1 MAIDTLA
8 VWHQIASDRNV
19 AGLDGLLADH
29 CVFHSP
35 VVHTPQVGKA
45 VTTQYLTAALEV
57 FFNESFVYT
66 RELTDDAHAMLE
78 FQVEIN
84 GITVNG
90 VDMLTWDHS
99 GQIIDFKV
107 MVRPLKAVRLI
118 HENMGKMLA
127 VQQHKTPS
135 S

>member
-1 MAIDTLA
+1 M
-8 VWHQIASDRNV
+8 
-19 AGLDGLLADH
+19 
-29 CVFHSP
+29 
-35 VVHTPQVGKA
+35 
-45 VTTQYLTAALEV
+45 
-57 FFNESFVYT
+57 
-66 RELTDDAHAMLE
+66 
-78 FQVEIN
+78 EIN

-90 VDMLTWDHS
+90 VDMLTWDYS

-127 VQQHKTPS
+127 AQQHKNPS

>member
-1 MAIDTLA
+1 M
-8 VWHQIASDRNV
+8 
-19 AGLDGLLADH
+19 
-29 CVFHSP
+29 
-35 VVHTPQVGKA
+35 
-45 VTTQYLTAALEV
+45 
-57 FFNESFVYT
+57 
-66 RELTDDAHAMLE
+66 
-78 FQVEIN
+78 EIN

-127 VQQHKTPS
+127 AQQHKTPS
-135 S
+135 L

>member
-8 VWHQIASDRNV
+8 FWHQIARDRDV
-19 AGLDGLLADH
+19 AGRDGLLSDH

-45 VTTQYLTAALEV
+45 VTTQYLAAALQV

-66 RELTDDAHAMLE
+66 RELTGDDHAILE

-127 VQQHKTPS
+127 AQQQPS

>member
-1 MAIDTLA
+1 MTSDGNAI
-8 VWHQIASDRNV
+8 
-19 AGLDGLLADH
+19 
-29 CVFHSP
+29 
-35 VVHTPQVGKA
+35 
-45 VTTQYLTAALEV
+45 
-57 FFNESFVYT
+57 
-66 RELTDDAHAMLE
+66 LE
-78 FQVEIN
+78 FQVKIN

-90 VDMLTWDHS
+90 VDMLTWDYS

-127 VQQHKTPS
+127 AQQHKNPS

>member
-1 MAIDTLA
+1 MTVDDHAI
-8 VWHQIASDRNV
+8 
-19 AGLDGLLADH
+19 
-29 CVFHSP
+29 
-35 VVHTPQVGKA
+35 
-45 VTTQYLTAALEV
+45 
-57 FFNESFVYT
+57 
-66 RELTDDAHAMLE
+66 LE

-90 VDMLTWDHS
+90 VDMLTWNHS

-127 VQQHKTPS
+127 AQQQPS
-135 S
+135 SQRKQWLRWPRHNGVGRSALIHSTRRSIGPVDLRGGYKIFATVTAASNPHKALA

>member
-1 MAIDTLA
+1 MRVSFASAAYTAGGQGPDHPVSSGGLA
-8 VWHQIASDRNV
+8 
-19 AGLDGLLADH
+19 G
-29 CVFHSP
+29 
-35 VVHTPQVGKA
+35 
-45 VTTQYLTAALEV
+45 

-66 RELTDDAHAMLE
+66 RELTSDGHAILE

-90 VDMLTWDHS
+90 VDMLTWDYS

-127 VQQHKTPS
+127 AQQHKNPS

>member
-8 VWHQIASDRNV
+8 FWHQIARDRDV
-19 AGLDGLLADH
+19 AGRDGLLSDH

-45 VTTQYLTAALEV
+45 VTTQYLAAALQV

-66 RELTDDAHAMLE
+66 RELTSDDHAILE

-127 VQQHKTPS
+127 AQQQPS

>member
-8 VWHQIASDRNV
+8 TWHRIAAARDV
-19 AGLDGLLADH
+19 AGLDGLLADQ

-45 VTTQYLTAALEV
+45 VTTQYLAAAFHV
-57 FFNESFVYT
+57 FFNEIFVYV
-66 RELTDDAHAMLE
+66 RELTGDNHAILE
-78 FQVEIN
+78 FKVEIN

-90 VDMLTWDHS
+90 VDMMTWDES

-107 MVRPLKAVRLI
+107 MVRPLKAVSLI

-127 VQQHKTPS
+127 AQK
-135 S
+135 

>member
-1 MAIDTLA
+1 LTSDGHAI
-8 VWHQIASDRNV
+8 
-19 AGLDGLLADH
+19 
-29 CVFHSP
+29 
-35 VVHTPQVGKA
+35 
-45 VTTQYLTAALEV
+45 
-57 FFNESFVYT
+57 
-66 RELTDDAHAMLE
+66 LE
-78 FQVEIN
+78 FQVKIN

-90 VDMLTWDHS
+90 VDMPTWDYS

-127 VQQHKTPS
+127 AQQHKNPS

>member
-8 VWHQIASDRNV
+8 FWHQIARDRDV
-19 AGLDGLLADH
+19 AGRDGLLSDH

-45 VTTQYLTAALEV
+45 VTIQYLAAALQV

-66 RELTDDAHAMLE
+66 RELTGDDHAILE

-127 VQQHKTPS
+127 AQQQPS

>member
-1 MAIDTLA
+1 M
-8 VWHQIASDRNV
+8 VY
-19 AGLDGLLADH
+19 
-29 CVFHSP
+29 
-35 VVHTPQVGKA
+35 TPQVGKA
-45 VTTQYLTAALEV
+45 LTTQYLAAALQV

-66 RELTDDAHAMLE
+66 RELPSDDHAILE

-127 VQQHKTPS
+127 AQQQPS

>member
-1 MAIDTLA
+1 MVIDTLA
-8 VWHQIASDRNV
+8 VWHQIARNRDI

-45 VTTQYLTAALEV
+45 VTTQYLAAALQV

-66 RELTDDAHAMLE
+66 RELTSDDHAILE

-127 VQQHKTPS
+127 AQQQPS

>member
-1 MAIDTLA
+1 LTSDGHAI
-8 VWHQIASDRNV
+8 
-19 AGLDGLLADH
+19 
-29 CVFHSP
+29 
-35 VVHTPQVGKA
+35 
-45 VTTQYLTAALEV
+45 
-57 FFNESFVYT
+57 
-66 RELTDDAHAMLE
+66 LE
-78 FQVEIN
+78 FQVKIN

-90 VDMLTWDHS
+90 VDMLTWDYS

-127 VQQHKTPS
+127 AQQHKNPS